1 MEQQLAQFTARQQAI
16 VLDAIK
22 VQLRYEPFR
31 ETRNRK
37 PRRPNPLAPWELRVG
52 ELRIF
57 YGEEPLIFTEKKRPV
72 AMLVSL
78 RKVDRESLALSTNP
92 EFLRI
97 IEAARQEIRAG
108 QTTSLEEVERKL
120 RRATPN
126 KATALD
132 RGHVAV
138 RKKREK
144 PRSGRGE

>member
-1 MEQQLAQFTARQQAI
+1 MKTIQLPKELQ
-16 VLDAIK
+16 
-22 VQLRYEPFR
+22 PFV
-31 ETRNRK
+31 EF
-37 PRRPNPLAPWELRVG
+37 AEAA
-52 ELRIF
+52 
-57 YGEEPLIFTEKKRPV
+57 GEEPLVFTEKKRPV

-97 IEAARQEIRAG
+97 IEMARKEIRAG

-120 RRATPN
+120 RGATPH
-126 KATALD
+126 KAAALH

-144 PRSGRGE
+144 TRVGRGG